1 MGWLRE
7 RAAAVLGQ
15 PFVAA
20 ALRVLDRYNA
30 AAGGLLAAG
39 LAYTALFA
47 IVPGVVLLAG
57 VVGLLYPDPI
67 EQAKVVALVG
77 GVLPPMRDLIQ
88 AILDEAAKG
97 AGPVSI
103 IGAVVLVWGTSRFVV
118 SFQDALARVM
128 GGDRRRGFLAS
139 NLSALAAVVLMIGA
153 IVATSLLGGAL
164 DFIQAGVQA
173 GAFRV
178 LGDLVSLALGLLP
191 IFVTIVAVIAVYRVV
206 PIPRPPWRATVA
218 PGAIVGLVLS
228 ALARVF
234 VFVAPRLI
242 GAAAFLGTLA
252 TVFAALAWL
261 ALSFQALLFGAAWV
275 RDRATRITP
284 SGAKSL
290 EP

>member
-1 MGWLRE
+1 LGWLRE
-7 RAAAVLGQ
+7 RAAALLGQ

-30 AAGGLLAAG
+30 PAGGLLAAG

-47 IVPGVVLLAG
+47 IVPGIVLLAG

-77 GVLPPMRDLIQ
+77 SVLPPMRDLIQ

-118 SFQDALARVM
+118 AFQDALARVM
-128 GGDRRRGFLAS
+128 GGDRHRGFLAS

-153 IVATSLLGGAL
+153 IVATSILGGVL
-164 DFIQAGVQA
+164 DFLQAGVQA
-173 GAFRV
+173 GALQVFSG
-178 LGDLVSLALGLLP
+178 LLSLALGLLP
-191 IFVTIVAVIAVYRVV
+191 IAGTIVAVIGVYRLV
-206 PIPRPPWRATVA
+206 PIPRPPWRAIIV
-218 PGAIVGLVLS
+218 PGIAVGLVLS
-228 ALARVF
+228 GLARVF
-234 VFVAPRLI
+234 VYVAPRLI

-261 ALSFQALLFGAAWV
+261 ALSFQAILFGAAWV
-275 RDRATRITP
+275 RDRANRITP
-284 SGAKSL
+284 SGARTL
-290 EP
+290 QP